1 MRYFFEIIFLT
12 LLFNGWAAGQ
22 TLKPRPPQSG
32 QPSPEPTTMAPP
44 PVSIPLTIPAG
55 TPLKIALDKEVRIRS
70 AGQPVHGKVV
80 EPVFAFDKLVIPA
93 GTEVNGKVAEIEAVA
108 KKRRTIAAMNADFS
122 PHRQVRVDFD
132 ELLLADG
139 RRLPLKTSV
148 SPGSGA
154 VLQFVP
160 APTEKRDGLKD
171 AGKNLVSRKVSEA
184 RQEVKRQWEEAKRQ
198 VHEPGKMHRVER
210 YGVAQLPYHPQ
221 YMDAGE
227 SFDADLK
234 QPLDFGTE
242 PLRPETLAAF
252 GTPPPAGSVVH
263 ALLVTPLNSASA
275 KKGDPVDAVISQP
288 LVVSDHLFLPQ
299 GSHIKGSV
307 LQSRPARRLG
317 RNGQLRIVFHQVVPP
332 NGFQQNVDASLE
344 GVAVAKGE
352 HLSLD
357 SEGGAQVTTP

>member
-1 MRYFFEIIFLT
+1 
-12 LLFNGWAAGQ
+12 
-22 TLKPRPPQSG
+22 
-32 QPSPEPTTMAPP
+32 MAPP

-171 AGKNLVSRKVSEA
+171 AGKNLVSRNTWMLVKALTPISSSHSISGPNRSGQKRWLHSEL
-184 RQEVKRQWEEAKRQ
+184 RLLPEV
-198 VHEPGKMHRVER
+198 
-210 YGVAQLPYHPQ
+210 
-221 YMDAGE
+221 
-227 SFDADLK
+227 
-234 QPLDFGTE
+234 
-242 PLRPETLAAF
+242 
-252 GTPPPAGSVVH
+252 
-263 ALLVTPLNSASA
+263 
-275 KKGDPVDAVISQP
+275 
-288 LVVSDHLFLPQ
+288 
-299 GSHIKGSV
+299 
-307 LQSRPARRLG
+307 
-317 RNGQLRIVFHQVVPP
+317 
-332 NGFQQNVDASLE
+332 
-344 GVAVAKGE
+344 
-352 HLSLD
+352 
-357 SEGGAQVTTP
+357 